1 LSGFNLQAI
10 KILAEKNIIDKE
22 SILEIINTNRNS
34 YNNVRNLL
42 ESHLNVLNE
51 IEANILKDKKMF
63 IYDISEI
70 TGLSIEEISSL

>member
-1 LSGFNLQAI
+1 MSGFNLQAI